1 MTARQHSNTQTN
13 KRPHTTHMKLKLK
26 LILAVAAMVSAFR
39 GLRLAANTY
48 DAAVETH
55 DCAITRTNDAA
66 VTARHLLWAT
76 GAAAGGVAV
85 NTASTQPMGT
95 IDNVESSTGIRQSLL
110 LLGKG
115 PTKKMVANEAITEGE
130 RVFGAAA
137 GKVSDLPGSTGTY
150 FCVGIALT
158 GASND
163 GDIIEV
169 LDCVPFP
176 VDVA

>member
-1 MTARQHSNTQTN
+1 
-13 KRPHTTHMKLKLK
+13 MKQLINPI
-26 LILAVAAMVSAFR
+26 ILAVAAMVGAGR
-39 GLRLAANTY
+39 GLSLVANTY

-85 NTASTQPMGT
+85 NTASTIPMGT
-95 IDNVESSTGIRQSLL
+95 IDNIESGTGVRQSVL

-115 PTKKMVANEAITEGE
+115 PTKKMVANEIITEGE

-137 GKVSDLPGSTGTY
+137 GKVQDLPAGAGTY
-150 FCVGIALT
+150 YCVGIALT
-158 GASND
+158 GAGAD

-169 LDCVPFP
+169 QDCVPFA
-176 VDVA
+176 VVVS

>member
-1 MTARQHSNTQTN
+1 
-13 KRPHTTHMKLKLK
+13 MKLKTH
-26 LILAVAAMVSAFR
+26 IIIAVAALVSALR

-85 NTASTQPMGT
+85 NTASTIPMGT
-95 IDNVESSTGIRQSLL
+95 IDNIESSTGQRQSVL

-115 PTKKMVANEAITEGE
+115 PTKKMVANEIITEGE

-137 GKVSDLPGSTGTY
+137 GKVQDLPAGAGTY
-150 FCVGIALT
+150 YCVGIALT
-158 GASND
+158 GSGAD

-169 LDCVPFP
+169 QDCVPYS
-176 VDVA
+176 VVVS

>member
-1 MTARQHSNTQTN
+1 
-13 KRPHTTHMKLKLK
+13 
-26 LILAVAAMVSAFR
+26 MVSAIR

-55 DCAITRTNDAA
+55 TESITRTNDAA

-85 NTASTQPMGT
+85 NTASTIPMGT
-95 IDNVESSTGIRQSLL
+95 IDNVESATGQRQSVL
-110 LLGKG
+110 LLGTG
-115 PTKKMVANEAITEGE
+115 ATKKMVANEIITEGE

-137 GKVSDLPGSTGTY
+137 GKVQDLPAGAGTY
-150 FCVGIALT
+150 YCVGIALT
-158 GASND
+158 GSGAD

-169 LDCVPFP
+169 LDCVPHAI
-176 VDVA
+176 VVS